1 MADEN
6 KQGQLNQ
13 AQEQAIDTIQKSF
26 QTGYGI
32 TPDSQLDAGAL
43 RREMLD
49 DQITMLTWTEGDLSF
64 YRDVPRRPATSTV
77 AKYDVY
83 LSHGKV
89 GHTRFVTEPAV
100 APISDPNIR
109 QKTVNMKF
117 VSDTKQISIA
127 AGLVDNIQDPMQIET
142 DDAISTVAKTIE
154 WASFYGNANLSENVE
169 NESGLEFSGLVNLID
184 ENNVIDAQGESITQN
199 LMNYAATY
207 VGKGY
212 GTPTDAYMP
221 IGVQADFVNQQ
232 LDRQVQVMQDNAG
245 PAGQSMTMGFNVTTF
260 QSARGPIKLH
270 GSTVMENELILDEYL
285 QISPNAPQRAS
296 VEATVEGTD
305 GKFREED
312 IAQPLDY
319 KVVVVAND
327 AESAPS
333 DATTVTA
340 DDTNA
345 HVKLDI
351 NVNNMYQA
359 RPQYV
364 AIYRKGNTTGLY
376 YQIARVAMSKSDA
389 TGHIEFIDRNEEIPE
404 TADVFIGELSPQVV
418 NLYELLPMMRL
429 PLAQVAANVT
439 FAVLWY
445 GALALKAPKKWVR
458 VKNVKY
464 IPAANVAV
472 KR

>member
-1 MADEN
+1 MADEQ
-6 KQGQLNQ
+6 KTGKLN
-13 AQEQAIDTIQKSF
+13 AVQEDIIKSF
-26 QTGYGI
+26 TTGYGI
-32 TPDSQLDAGAL
+32 TPDSQLDAAAL
-43 RREMLD
+43 RREFLD

-64 YRDVPRRPATSTV
+64 YRDVPRRKSTSTV

-83 LSHGKV
+83 LAHGKV
-89 GHTRFVTEPAV
+89 GHTRFVTEPSI

-142 DDAISTVAKTIE
+142 DDAIATVAKTIE
-154 WASFYGNANLSENVE
+154 WASFYGDASLTEQPE
-169 NESGLEFSGLVNLID
+169 QEAGLEFSGLVNLID
-184 ENNVIDAQGESITQN
+184 KNNVLDAKGASLTQDLFN
-199 LMNYAATY
+199 HAAVY

-232 LDRQVQVMQDNAG
+232 LDRQVQMVQNNAG
-245 PAGQSMTMGFNVTTF
+245 APGQNITMGFNVTTF

-270 GSTVMENELILDEYL
+270 GSTVMENELVLDEFL

-296 VEATVEGTD
+296 ITASVEGSD
-305 GKFREED
+305 GKFRDED
-312 IAQPLDY
+312 IAQPVEY

-333 DATTVTA
+333 DVATATV
-340 DDTNA
+340 DDKTS

-364 AIYRKGNTTGLY
+364 AVYRRGLETGLF
-376 YQIARVAMSKSDA
+376 YQIARVAMNKADQA
-389 TGHIEFIDRNEEIPE
+389 GHIEFIDQNDEIPE
-404 TADVFIGELSPQVV
+404 TADVFIGELSPQVI

-429 PLAQVAANVT
+429 PLAQMNAAVT

-445 GALALKAPKKWVR
+445 GALALHAPKKWVR
-458 VKNVKY
+458 IKNVKY
-464 IPAANVAV
+464 IPSANVLNE
-472 KR
+472 R